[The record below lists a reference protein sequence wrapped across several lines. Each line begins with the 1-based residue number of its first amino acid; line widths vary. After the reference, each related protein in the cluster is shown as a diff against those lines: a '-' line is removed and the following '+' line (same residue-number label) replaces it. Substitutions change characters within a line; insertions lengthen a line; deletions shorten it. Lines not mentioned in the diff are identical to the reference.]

1 MGSIHSGYSQD
12 TDGDGVLDSQDI
24 DDDNDGILDIV
35 ESPLDVVWISEQFNQ
50 TIFYRGDTS
59 NGTFATGMVE
69 NINVPNVGITNL
81 ENTFIGDINNDHFLD
96 IVFVSEAE
104 NRTITY
110 RGKGDGTFL
119 PALVTNMNIPN
130 MGSAGGENG
139 FLKDAD
145 GDGFLDIFWIA
156 DWNQSIFYK
165 GNGDGTFQNALTG
178 TLNVPEVGYSNS
190 KVSFANDLDNDGKVD
205 IYSVSESNQI
215 TFYKGNGDGTFQ
227 NGTITIVNIPS
238 VGGMDDAADATLTGD
253 VDNDGNID
261 IIWISETD
269 QSTFYKGNGDGT
281 FQGGVTTF
289 VNVHDVGYS
298 NAQNTFI
305 GDADADG
312 TLDVIFITEA
322 FDQTIFYK
330 GNGNG
335 TFQDGVITSREI
347 QNVGVSFKEVAF
359 MGSFNL
365 DPDSDGIP
373 NHLDLDSDNDGIP
386 DNVEAQTT
394 VGYIAPNADS
404 PATYITNRG
413 LNSAYLTGGLRPV
426 NTDGTDTPDFI
437 DTDSDNQEEG
447 DSVEGGV
454 TANPTYADVNGSI
467 DNPITLPN
475 SDGIDDVDYRDIVA
489 PGGVK
494 IGLGFWLKANV
505 GTVGS
510 STLTEWKDQSTF
522 KRDASVVTGDPTFFQ
537 FNLSYNPAIRFD
549 GNDYFTLNTEHKF
562 FPTNY
567 TAAEAFSVA
576 KSNSSG
582 TDNGHPYDFGGA
594 NSARGYYYPDQQ
606 GVLYQGSF
614 TTDRLAFNT
623 TTNAVI
629 DSKAGA
635 LVTGDPLNLANWN
648 IYGTH
653 SAANN
658 WGIQFNGQSKTSTTV
673 NITDFSFPTTNG
685 VYIGAA
691 QNTNFTGDISEIIL
705 YSRVLSNT
713 ERHRVNSYNA
723 VKYGITLNQTTPTN
737 YVASDGT
744 VIWDTSVN
752 SSYAHDIAG
761 IGRDEASALHQKQSK
776 SVNVDALVSIGLGS
790 VVASNAANT
799 NTFTNNKNF
808 LVWANNNASTTMV
821 NSGISVAFAEKIN
834 RNWLVKET
842 GTVEEV
848 LLQIPDAL
856 GTALF
861 GNTDNLTLFVADDEN
876 FTTNL
881 VTVPFVKN
889 GVFQEAKVNFNGT
902 KYFSFGIPRTNFM
915 RHGKTFKNLR
925 ETRMEW

>member
-394 VGYIAPNADS
+394 AGYVAPNADT
-404 PATYITNRG
+404 PAMYIANRG
-413 LNSAYLTGGLRPV
+413 LNSAYLTGGLRPI
-426 NTDGTDTPDFI
+426 NTDGIDTPDFT

-454 TANPTYADVNGSI
+454 TANPTYTDVNGSI
-467 DNPITLPN
+467 DNPTTLPN

-505 GTVGS
+505 GVVGNS
-510 STLTEWKDQSTF
+510 PVTEWKDQSTF
-522 KRDASVVTGDPTFFQ
+522 KRDASIVTGDPTSFQ
-537 FNLSYNPAIRFD
+537 FNLNYNPAIEFD
-549 GNDYFTLNTEHKF
+549 GNDHFTLNDEHKF
-562 FPTNY
+562 FPTSL
-567 TAAEAFSVA
+567 TMAEAISVV
-576 KSNSSG
+576 KNNSSG
-582 TDNGHPYDFGGA
+582 TDNGNPYDFGG
-594 NSARGYYYPDQQ
+594 SARGFYYPAQQ
-606 GVLYQGSF
+606 NILYQGSF
-614 TTDRLAFNT
+614 TTQRIAFNPS
-623 TTNAVI
+623 TNAVVI
-629 DSKAGA
+629 SKPGVAGVVGTA
-635 LVTGDPLNLANWN
+635 VDLSDWN

-653 SAANN
+653 SATND
-658 WGIQFNGQSKTSTTV
+658 WGIQFNGEFKVLSTT
-673 NITDFSFPTTNG
+673 NTTNFDFPTTPYG
-685 VYIGAA
+685 VYIGAVM
-691 QNTNFTGDISEIIL
+691 NNNFFNGDISEVIL
-705 YSRVLSNT
+705 YSRVLSST
-713 ERHRVNSYNA
+713 ERHRVNTYNA
-723 VKYGITLNQTTPTN
+723 IKYGITLNQTTPTN

-744 VIWDTSVN
+744 VIWDTTVN
-752 SSYAHDIAG
+752 STYAHDIAG
-761 IGRDEASALHQKQSK
+761 IGRDESSALHQKQSK
-776 SVNVDALVSIGLGS
+776 SVNVDAFVSIGLGT
-790 VVASNAANT
+790 VVESNAANT
-799 NTFTNNKNF
+799 NSFTNNKDF
-808 LVWANNNASTTMV
+808 LVWANNDASVIMV
-821 NSGISVAFAEKIN
+821 NSGIPTAFAQKLN
-834 RNWLVKET
+834 RNWLIKET
-842 GTVEEV
+842 GTVDDV
-848 LLQIPDAL
+848 QVQVPDAL
-856 GTALF
+856 ASTLF
-861 GNTDNLTLFVADDEN
+861 GGSELTLFVADDEN

-881 VTVPFVKN
+881 ITVPLVKN
-889 GVFQEAKVNFNGT
+889 GVFQEATINFNGT
-902 KYFSFGIPRTNFM
+902 KYFSFGIPRTSFM
-915 RHGKTFKNLR
+915 RHGKTFKNLM